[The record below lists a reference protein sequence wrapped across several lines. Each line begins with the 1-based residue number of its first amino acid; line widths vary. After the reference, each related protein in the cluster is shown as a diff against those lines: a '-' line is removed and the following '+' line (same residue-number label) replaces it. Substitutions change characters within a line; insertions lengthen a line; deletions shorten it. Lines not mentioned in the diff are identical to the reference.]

1 LLRRAAGF
9 VAISAVIEREY
20 LAQGVPPERI
30 VRIPNSVDVIRFAPV
45 DAAARDA
52 LRDRLGISRDRR
64 VATYTGR
71 LVTTKGLPSL
81 VRAWRM
87 VATRHPEALLVLVGS
102 GGVSMQNCEDE
113 TRRQVRR
120 SGLEGCVKFT
130 GSVENVHEYLQASD
144 LFVFPTEREAFGISV
159 IEAMACGLPIVTT
172 GVDGIQDVVRP
183 GVDSLVV
190 PPRDDEALAAAI
202 LQALDGGN
210 DIAAM
215 ATAARRRAL
224 EQFSGERVVAAYL
237 ELLEGR
243 VRP

>member
-1 LLRRAAGF
+1 
-9 VAISAVIEREY
+9 
-20 LAQGVPPERI
+20 
-30 VRIPNSVDVIRFAPV
+30 
-45 DAAARDA
+45 
-52 LRDRLGISRDRR
+52 
-64 VATYTGR
+64 
-71 LVTTKGLPSL
+71 VTTKGLPSL

-183 GVDSLVV
+183 GVDALVV